1 MEDHRQEVQAGED
14 TDLRQEE
21 QGEVTDHLLHHRH
34 MADFPVADSHRL
46 RHHRPNPIDTAAR
59 LMELGAEQCFL
70 LLGH

>member
-21 QGEVTDHLLHHRH
+21 QGEVTDRLPHRH
-34 MADFPVADSHRL
+34 HMVDFPVADSH

-70 LLGH
+70 LLGY